1 MDTDTGGHFI
11 GHAYRDQDQCGA
23 RGLGVFRESI
33 RINNLERRGTFVLTG
48 TSSRR
53 LPGELGVWILI
64 GGDLILF
71 SVYFLTFAFYR
82 ADALVVFSQ
91 SQSSLNRD
99 YGALNTVLLLTSS
112 LLVAI
117 GLNAVRGQSRRFA
130 PVYFGAAA
138 VFGLMFSAVKIIE
151 WRDKW
156 RVGIKFTSNDFFMF
170 YFMFTGIH
178 FAHVVLGLAV
188 LVFMMAL
195 AARSKL
201 SPRGILLI

>member
-1 MDTDTGGHFI
+1 MSETDK
-11 GHAYRDQDQCGA
+11 
-23 RGLGVFRESI
+23 
-33 RINNLERRGTFVLTG
+33 RGTLVLAD

-71 SVYFLTFAFYR
+71 SAYFLTFAFYR
-82 ADALVVFSQ
+82 ADALAVYSQ
-91 SQSSLNRD
+91 SQSTLNRD
-99 YGALNTVLLLTSS
+99 CGALNTVLLLTSS

-117 GLNAVRGQSRRFA
+117 GLKGVRGDSRRFA

-138 VFGLMFSAVKIIE
+138 IFGLMFSAVKIME
-151 WRDKW
+151 WREKW
-156 RVGIKFTSNDFFMF
+156 RVGIKFSSNDFYMF

-178 FAHVVLGLAV
+178 FAHVVLGLGV
-188 LVFMMAL
+188 LVFMAVM

-201 SPRGILLI
+201 SPRGILLIESGAVFWHMVDFLWIVLFALFYLMK